1 MLRGQLYIIAA
12 PSGAGKTSLLK
23 TLLTVENSLQLS
35 ISHTTRPP
43 RPGETNGKD
52 YHFIS
57 LEQFKTLQKSD
68 EFLEWAQ
75 VFDNCYGTSK
85 SWVNGQLDQGKNVI
99 LEIDWQGAKQVR
111 QHIDDC
117 ISIFI
122 LPPSR
127 ADLLQRLHKRG
138 QDSERVIQRRM
149 NDAVEQMRHYDEFD
163 YVVVNDVFENAVDDL
178 HAIVRSQLQRRRA
191 QEIRMGDK
199 LKQLLA

>member
-1 MLRGQLYIIAA
+1 MLRGQLFIIAA

-23 TLLTVENSLQLS
+23 TLLTLDSSLQIS

-57 LEQFKTLQKSD
+57 TEQFKALQKRD

-75 VFDNCYGTSK
+75 VFDNHYGTSK
-85 SWVNGQLDQGKNVI
+85 TWVNEQLDQGKNII
-99 LEIDWQGAKQVR
+99 LEIDWQGAQQVR
-111 QHIDDC
+111 QHIEHC

-127 ADLLQRLHKRG
+127 AALLQRLHKRG

-149 NDAVEQMRHYDEFD
+149 RDAVADMRHYKEFD
-163 YVVVNDVFENAVDDL
+163 YIVINDVFETAVDDL
-178 HAIVRSQLQRRRA
+178 HAIVRSQLQRRHA
-191 QEIRMGDK
+191 QEVNMGDC
-199 LKQLLA
+199 LSQLLN

>member
-1 MLRGQLYIIAA
+1 MLRGQLFIIAA

-23 TLLTVENSLQLS
+23 TLLTLDTSLQIS

-57 LEQFKTLQKSD
+57 TEQFKVLQKHE

-75 VFDNCYGTSK
+75 VFDNHYGTSK
-85 SWVNGQLDQGKNVI
+85 TWVNNQLDQGKNII
-99 LEIDWQGAKQVR
+99 LEIDWQGAQQVR
-111 QHIDDC
+111 QHIKHC

-127 ADLLQRLHKRG
+127 AALLQRLHKRG

-149 NDAVEQMRHYDEFD
+149 RDAVADMRHYKEFD
-163 YVVVNDVFENAVDDL
+163 YVVINDVFETAVDDL
-178 HAIVRSQLQRRRA
+178 HAIVRSQLQRCYA
-191 QEIRMGDK
+191 QEVNMGER
-199 LKQLLA
+199 LTQLLS